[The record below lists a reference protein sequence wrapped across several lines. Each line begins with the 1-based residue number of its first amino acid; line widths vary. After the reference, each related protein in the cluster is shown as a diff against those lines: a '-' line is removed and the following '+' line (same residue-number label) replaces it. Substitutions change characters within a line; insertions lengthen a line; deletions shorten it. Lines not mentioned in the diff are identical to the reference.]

1 MENEIV
7 DRLNLTQKITNLI
20 KKYKKLLFVIFLI
33 VIITLSTIIFLNYYQ
48 KNKNERIS
56 EKYIIAGIYLSSEK
70 KEDSKLLYKEIILSK
85 NKFYS
90 ILALNKILENNLEQN
105 KDEVLNFFEIIED
118 IKNDKEQKN
127 LIKFKKALYLIKI
140 SKEIEGQELLR
151 QIIEDNSI
159 WKNAAIK
166 ISEK

>member
-140 SKEIEGQELLR
+140 SKEIEGEELLR